1 MRLTRIVV
9 AAVVTFGALFA
20 LARASAAPLAYN
32 DHNMA
37 RLRLSWSARPE
48 RIEVCRALTA
58 EEIARLGEHM
68 RQRVECTGNFASYDL
83 RVELDGRIL
92 DEAIVRG
99 SGFRHDRP
107 LYVLRDFTIA
117 SGRHRVRISFTRREQ
132 AAGDSVAPEIDAT
145 LGADTGLFAGRADRE
160 RVERQRRARA
170 AVPAWLALDT
180 AIVMQPGHVVVVSF
194 DVDQKALRIISSD
207 PPSR

>member
-1 MRLTRIVV
+1 
-9 AAVVTFGALFA
+9 LFA

-32 DHNMA
+32 NNDMA

-68 RQRVECTGNFASYDL
+68 RQRVECIGNFASYDL
-83 RVELDGRIL
+83 RVEVNGRIL
-92 DEAIVRG
+92 DEAIARG

-107 LYVLRDFTIA
+107 LYVLRDFNIA
-117 SGRHRVRISFTRREQ
+117 SGSHHVRVTFTRREQ
-132 AAGDSVAPEIDAT
+132 AAGDTLAPAIDPT
-145 LGADTGLFAGRADRE
+145 LSADTGIFAGRADRE

-170 AVPAWLALDT
+170 AIPARLALDT
-180 AIVMQPGHVVVVSF
+180 AIIMQPGHVVVVSF
-194 DVDQKALRIISSD
+194 DVDQKSLRIISSD
-207 PPSR
+207 FSAR